1 MGRLLLVHETAHEGP
16 HTLEVDLLYIHQAV
30 GEHHYKEA
38 IQAAKEG
45 SEEVSPYKTPQK
57 PSPPQEVTKGTT

>member
-16 HTLEVDLLYIHQAV
+16 HTLEVDFLYIHQTV
-30 GEHHYKEA
+30 GEHHDKEA

-45 SEEVSPYKTPQK
+45 SEEVSPNKTPQG
-57 PSPPQEVTKGTT
+57 PSPPQEITKGTT